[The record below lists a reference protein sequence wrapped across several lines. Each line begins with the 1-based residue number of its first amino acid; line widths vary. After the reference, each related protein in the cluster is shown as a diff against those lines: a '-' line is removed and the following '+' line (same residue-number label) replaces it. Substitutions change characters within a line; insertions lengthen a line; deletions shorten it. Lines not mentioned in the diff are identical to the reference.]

1 MAGTDSIWP
10 EVDRAEE
17 AALEVLH
24 NNLKGTSDGLPR
36 TAAWGYPEP
45 YTRDLL
51 LSSLAALVTQD
62 KDLMGSL
69 RLVLKTLARNQTR
82 LGHIPSL
89 VDNPDDLGASDTTP
103 LFLIVVAL
111 YRRITG
117 EKGFLEKAVQKAL
130 TWMDYRSP
138 ENGVIVD
145 QQPTTDWRDEQWI
158 MGYGLYVNAL
168 VYTYLRLFGEEEKAS
183 VLHDLMHRFAVTSA
197 EGHGHVHRGLLLPHK
212 PYFAL
217 WAFKEYSNERF
228 DLMGNSLA
236 VLSGLAGAGRADNM
250 VAWVERECEH
260 LREHRELAVDLPP
273 CLFPF
278 MRCGDPDYLPR
289 VERYN
294 PPGSYCNGGVWPF
307 VCGFYVAVMVATGRK
322 RLAEE
327 KLAALTD
334 LIRRAKNSGL
344 EYGFNEWHQ
353 AQTGEP
359 KGQDWQ
365 TWSAALYIYAAEC
378 VRRGATPFFD
388 EIRETRD
395 PKRRELTRI

>member
-1 MAGTDSIWP
+1 MVTTNNIWP
-10 EVDRAEE
+10 EVDRAEQ
-17 AALEVLH
+17 AALDVLR
-24 NNLKGTSDGLPR
+24 NNLQGGFQGLPR

-51 LSSLAALVTQD
+51 ISGLAALVTED
-62 KDLMGSL
+62 KDLMAAL
-69 RLVLKTLARNQTR
+69 QLVLKTLAENQTR

-89 VDNPDDLGASDTTP
+89 VHSPDHLGASDTTP
-103 LFLIVVAL
+103 LFLIAVAM
-111 YRRITG
+111 YRRVTG
-117 EKGFLEKAVQKAL
+117 EKAFLGKAVHKAL

-145 QQPTTDWRDEQWI
+145 QQPTTDWRDEQWVA
-158 MGYGLYVNAL
+158 GYGLYVNTL
-168 VYTYLRLFGEEEKAS
+168 LYTYLRLFGETEKAS
-183 VLHDLMHRFAVTSA
+183 TLYELMHRFAVTNAAS
-197 EGHGHVHRGLLLPHK
+197 HGHVHRGLLLPHK

-236 VLSGLAGAGRADNM
+236 ILSGLAGASRAENM
-250 VAWVERECEH
+250 VSWVEKECEH
-260 LREHRELAVDLPP
+260 LREHRDLAVNLPP

-278 MRCGDPDYLPR
+278 MRQGDPDYLPR

-307 VCGFYVAVMVATGRK
+307 VCGFYVAATVAAGKK

-327 KLAALTD
+327 RLAALTD
-334 LIRRAKNSGL
+334 LIRKAKNKDL

-365 TWSAALYIYAAEC
+365 TWSAALYVYAAEC

-388 EIRETRD
+388 AIRET
-395 PKRRELTRI
+395 